1 MGQVGLNALALLSIV
16 ELQVQEMDNDEI
28 VDITARTRKRL
39 IIILL

>member
-1 MGQVGLNALALLSIV
+1 MGQVRLNALALLSIV